1 MSVFTVIEFSFAG
14 YGVDTVRVD
23 GNDILAVMNAV
34 KEARR
39 RCLEGGR
46 AVMVEMMT
54 YRVGHHSTS
63 DDSFAY
69 RGRQEVENKKKI
81 DNPITRFRLFMESRG
96 WWNETEEEELKSR
109 LKQDVL
115 KAFKRAETL
124 KKADLEEFFTD
135 VYAEEPWNIVSLAG
149 LVSDAYSFSPQR
161 EQREELAGLLKKYGQ
176 VWGPWRD
183 ELKNFKDGG
192 EKLLDS

>member
-1 MSVFTVIEFSFAG
+1 
-14 YGVDTVRVD
+14 
-23 GNDILAVMNAV
+23 MNAV
-34 KEARR
+34 KEGRR

-46 AVMVEMMT
+46 AVLVEMMT

-81 DNPITRFRLFMESRG
+81 DNPITRFRLFMESQG
-96 WWNETEEEELKSR
+96 WWNETDEEELKSR

-115 KAFKRAETL
+115 TSFRRAETL
-124 KKADLEEFFTD
+124 KKADLKELFTD
-135 VYAEEPWNIVSLAG
+135 VYAEEPWNIVSLVEF
-149 LVSDAYSFSPQR
+149 VSDVYSCRLQK

-176 VWGPWRD
+176 VWEPWRD
-183 ELKNFKDGG
+183 ELKNFKDEGK
-192 EKLLDS
+192 KLLD

>member
-1 MSVFTVIEFSFAG
+1 M
-14 YGVDTVRVD
+14 
-23 GNDILAVMNAV
+23 LAVLSAV
-34 KEARR
+34 KEGRR

-46 AVMVEMMT
+46 AVLVEIMT

-69 RGRQEVENKKKI
+69 RGRQEVENRKKI

-115 KAFKRAETL
+115 AAFKRAETL
-124 KKADLEEFFTD
+124 KKPDLAELFTD

-149 LVSDAYSFSPQR
+149 SISDALLI
-161 EQREELAGLLKKYGQ
+161 LATERTTRG
-176 VWGPWRD
+176 V
-183 ELKNFKDGG
+183 GG
-192 EKLLDS
+192 TA

>member
-1 MSVFTVIEFSFAG
+1 VFFAG

-23 GNDILAVMNAV
+23 GNDVLAVMNAV
-34 KEARR
+34 KEARW

-46 AVMVEMMT
+46 AVLVEMMT

-69 RGRQEVENKKKI
+69 RGRQEVENKKMI
-81 DNPITRFRLFMESRG
+81 DNPITRFCLFMESQG
-96 WWNETEEEELKSR
+96 WWNETYEKELKLR

-124 KKADLEEFFTD
+124 KRADLKELFTD
-135 VYAEEPWNIVSLAG
+135 VYAEEPWNIVSLAEF
-149 LVSDAYSFSPQR
+149 VSDVYSYS
-161 EQREELAGLLKKYGQ
+161 L
-176 VWGPWRD
+176 
-183 ELKNFKDGG
+183 
-192 EKLLDS
+192 

>member
-1 MSVFTVIEFSFAG
+1 VFTVIEFSFAG

-115 KAFKRAETL
+115 KAFRRAETL
-124 KKADLEEFFTD
+124 KKADLKELFTD

-149 LVSDAYSFSPQR
+149 LVSDAYSFWPQR

-192 EKLLDS
+192 NKLLD

>member
-1 MSVFTVIEFSFAG
+1 
-14 YGVDTVRVD
+14 
-23 GNDILAVMNAV
+23 
-34 KEARR
+34 
-39 RCLEGGR
+39 
-46 AVMVEMMT
+46 MVEMMT

-96 WWNETEEEELKSR
+96 WWNETEEEELKSC

-124 KKADLEEFFTD
+124 KKPDLKELFTD
-135 VYAEEPWNIVSLAG
+135 VYAEEPWNIVSLAKPI
-149 LVSDAYSFSPQR
+149 SDACSFW
-161 EQREELAGLLKKYGQ
+161 L
-176 VWGPWRD
+176 
-183 ELKNFKDGG
+183 
-192 EKLLDS
+192 